1 MSRHLAF
8 ALQIALVTHD
18 NHGEVVLVL
27 HPQDL
32 LLESRD
38 FLEALSRRDGVDEQ
52 EAFASAH
59 VLLSHGRVL
68 LLTGGIEDVE
78 QGNLI
83 VNDALLAVR
92 V

>member
-1 MSRHLAF
+1 MSRHLAL
-8 ALQIALVTHD
+8 ALQIALVADD
-18 NHGEVVLVL
+18 NHGEIVLVL
-27 HPQDL
+27 YPQDL

-38 FLEALSRRDGVDEQ
+38 FLEALPRRDGVDKQ
-52 EAFASAH
+52 EAFTGAH
-59 VLLSHGRVL
+59 VLLAHGRVL